1 MSIYNFFF
9 CDAVV
14 GIDVGDDDVG
24 DGVDA
29 VDAVDAV
36 DVVDVGLGDVGDDSV
51 VVGDDST

>member
-1 MSIYNFFF
+1 MRVIMSIYNFFF

-29 VDAVDAV
+29 VD
-36 DVVDVGLGDVGDDSV
+36 VVDWGLGDVGDDSV

>member
-1 MSIYNFFF
+1 MLF
-9 CDAVV
+9 V

-24 DGVDA
+24 DG

>member
-1 MSIYNFFF
+1 MRVIMSIYNFFF

-36 DVVDVGLGDVGDDSV
+36 DVLM
-51 VVGDDST
+51 